1 MKKEASLNEAG
12 KTLNFWFC
20 GGLLVI
26 LLVSIIA
33 RDIDRPFYGLHSWAD
48 ASGAWAARTHVTYG
62 LSYTKGMSTWAVGNP
77 PAQNPKRYMD
87 HPQLAVL
94 SLALFMKFFGTTET
108 SYRLFNLF
116 MSITT
121 LLIVLKLFKS
131 LMDDKTALLATLF
144 YVLFPL
150 IEYFTTGGF
159 PNLFGYLAIYSYL
172 ALTDRIEAQ
181 KSKRFH
187 TAVLVVSLFL
197 AIQFGW
203 EGFFFGMAIGFDYLF
218 QCLIKKKAPELKS
231 LIVLAGAPLS
241 SALLNF
247 IIMAAGYGWNIN
259 KILELYQWRSAK
271 GEMPAFE
278 WGAWFAKLW
287 EFAATNFTVPI
298 LIVAILYLTIG
309 QMLVFS
315 QPKQTQDGHR
325 ARQFPALFLFL
336 LLPFFQLFILRGC
349 LWRHQTWEYPL
360 CLLIA
365 IAAAQGTMLLNDLFA
380 RINEKFAAA
389 AIVVVTGIFLIF
401 TTIGT
406 NYYYSIRWQPE
417 AKIKLFKMLNKA
429 IPPDKG
435 LLTLEDP
442 IVNQHESKGG
452 FIRPEFAWYLDRDM
466 VQATTFQQVQEL
478 AKTGK
483 YSYYLV
489 PYHPNLAE
497 LINQL
502 KDVYKYEYVAG
513 EPGET
518 TKDGKFLKAGM
529 MPYMIFDLSG
539 K

>member
-1 MKKEASLNEAG
+1 MSKNIQPIAKQ
-12 KTLNFWFC
+12 KPTNFWAIA
-20 GGLLVI
+20 GLLAI
-26 LLVSIIA
+26 LLVCEMA
-33 RDIDRPFYGLHSWAD
+33 RDINRPFYGLHSWAD
-48 ASGAWAARTHVTYG
+48 ASGAWAARSHVKYG

-87 HPQLAVL
+87 HPQPAVL
-94 SLALFMKFFGTTET
+94 SLALFMKIFGATET
-108 SYRLFNLF
+108 SCRLFNLF
-116 MSITT
+116 LSLAI
-121 LLIVLKLFKS
+121 LWVILKLFKA
-131 LMDDKTALLATLF
+131 LLDNKTALLAALF

-150 IEYFTTGGF
+150 IGYFGTGGF
-159 PNLFGYLAIYSYL
+159 PNIFGYLAIYSYL
-172 ALTDRIEAQ
+172 ALTGRIESQ

-187 TAVLVVSLFL
+187 TTVL
-197 AIQFGW
+197 AISSFSAVQFGW

-218 QCLIKKKAPELKS
+218 QCLIKKKLPELKS

-241 SALLNF
+241 SMLLNF
-247 IIMAAGYGWNIN
+247 IIMAAGYGWDIN
-259 KILELYQWRSAK
+259 KIIELYQWRSAK
-271 GEMPAFE
+271 GEMPSFE

-315 QPKQTQDGHR
+315 QPKQAQDGRR

-360 CLLIA
+360 CLLVA
-365 IAAAQGTMLLNDLFA
+365 IAAAQGTMLLSDLFA
-380 RINEKFAAA
+380 RINEKFATA

-401 TTIGT
+401 TTAGT

-417 AKIKLFKMLNKA
+417 AKIKMFQMLNSR
-429 IPPDKG
+429 IPPDKA
-435 LLTLEDP
+435 LLSFEEF

-452 FIRPEFAWYLDRDM
+452 FYRPEIAWYLDRDI
-466 VQATTFQQVQEL
+466 VPATSFQQVQEL
-478 AKTGK
+478 AKTGR
-483 YSYYLV
+483 YPYYLV
-489 PYHPNLAE
+489 PAHPNLAE

-502 KDVYKYEYVAG
+502 KQIYKYEYVAG
-513 EPGET
+513 DLGEQ

-529 MPYMIFDLSG
+529 LPYVIFDLSG